1 MYSSDSKHDIWH
13 CHCLRHHWIRLQKI
27 FLRSSWI
34 CRQNCRVAKNSELK
48 GAHFEIFQGFSSN
61 FAKNVRFLYYREA
74 NKKRH
79 VPLKVAP
86 MCSKV
91 HGFSHPGS
99 SWFSFSTT
107 GHGVA
112 RKSDLSIFPP
122 NECWLF
128 SAEKGDK
135 RSSLDVVESQQKAE
149 CAENLPL
156 SWCYELMG
164 ASLMPTDHASLDSW
178 VLQESI
184 GKISA
189 V

>member
-1 MYSSDSKHDIWH
+1 M
-13 CHCLRHHWIRLQKI
+13 
-27 FLRSSWI
+27 
-34 CRQNCRVAKNSELK
+34 NRVAKNSELK

-135 RSSLDVVESQQKAE
+135 RSSQQWYWTLWNLSRKLSVLRICRLADAMSWWEPAE
-149 CAENLPL
+149 PASCAQIMPAWTPGFYKNPLVKSLPF
-156 SWCYELMG
+156 SW
-164 ASLMPTDHASLDSW
+164 DIQHW
-178 VLQESI
+178 V
-184 GKISA
+184 
-189 V
+189 